1 MDGIALHRG
10 GDRAELRADG
20 IDVLRLRSG
29 EQPAHLVGLR
39 VGGEIVI
46 EGRVAEQLVAH
57 RAAHHIERLA
67 GRAERLVQPPQC
79 VIGKHR

>member
-10 GDRAELRADG
+10 GDCAKLRADG

-39 VGGEIVI
+39 IGGEIVV
-46 EGRVAEQLVAH
+46 ERGAAEQLVAH

-67 GRAERLVQPPQC
+67 GRAESLVQPPQC
-79 VIGKHR
+79 IIGQHR